1 MMDQECDVEEVG
13 EMMLEIRE
21 NALRFVDEMSNLE
34 ERLEKESKQI
44 RKLMMRKQGLEG
56 VISVKLI
63 EMADEHFNQE
73 SPRIQWEMVYYYR
86 SMEEVRM
93 QLKLCEMNV
102 TRLHDTIARIKGEG
116 QHEDEQPAE
125 E

>member
-1 MMDQECDVEEVG
+1 MMEQECDTEEVG
-13 EMMLEIRE
+13 ELMLEIRE

-34 ERLEKESKQI
+34 ERLKKEGEQI
-44 RKLMMRKQGLEG
+44 RKLMTRKQGLEG
-56 VISVKLI
+56 IISVKLI

-102 TRLHDTIARIKGEG
+102 VRLHDTIARIKGEG
-116 QHEDEQPAE
+116 QQTAE